1 MINKITLFSPFF
13 IIIPCNIVILVFH
26 KHYNVFDRVIASI
39 TYIMEIIIFSLYA
52 YNSKVTTND
61 IDSYI
66 ITLIICMELAF

>member
-1 MINKITLFSPFF
+1 VINKIVLFAPFF
-13 IIIPCNIVILVFH
+13 IIIPCNIGILVFH

-39 TYIMEIIIFSLYA
+39 TYIMETIIYSLYA
-52 YNSKVTTND
+52 YNSKVTTNE